1 MATEKKMRILIVGG
15 SVSGL
20 SLAIMLEKFGIDYL
34 ILEAYP
40 TIAPQLG
47 ASIGLL
53 PNGLKILDQL
63 GCYERLREIGGDIYY
78 KCSIRSSDGRVLS
91 ETKDASLSE
100 SIESMTG
107 YPCVFIDRQMLL
119 QVLYEKIRHKD
130 RVLTGKRVSRVE
142 MTDSGVTVKTQ
153 DGSSYAGDI
162 LIGADG
168 VRSTIRQ
175 EMWRLASEEKQNVF
189 PPDEAQS
196 LKSNTKCIFG
206 ISNLPKGWRGMQH
219 SAFNDG
225 RSYLLVPAPKDRVYW
240 FFFHVMD
247 GTYYGKDIPRFS
259 KEDEKAL
266 ASKYFDDNIS
276 DSITFR
282 DIYEGRQVAT
292 LVALEEHVFSR
303 WNYRR
308 ILLIGDSAH
317 KLHPITAQGGN
328 GAIETAAALVNTL
341 VSTLKS
347 NPQSLSD
354 KDIES
359 MLAQV
364 QTKRQDN
371 ITEVMQEGRWV
382 NSIICQQLPLSK
394 FLIGIIV
401 PWLGDGLFLKSWYKS
416 YLRGTQVESLGL
428 PHRLVSK
435 SSHAAAGSQS
445 QLRSWAIWTTGVA
458 CSGVAA
464 FMLMRLRKV

>member
-34 ILEAYP
+34 ILEAHP

-153 DGSSYAGDI
+153 DGSTYAGDI

-189 PPDEAQS
+189 PPDEAQ
-196 LKSNTKCIFG
+196 T
-206 ISNLPKGWRGMQH
+206 
-219 SAFNDG
+219 
-225 RSYLLVPAPKDRVYW
+225 PKDRVYW

-416 YLRGTQVESLGL
+416 YLRGTQ
-428 PHRLVSK
+428 
-435 SSHAAAGSQS
+435 HAA
-445 QLRSWAIWTTGVA
+445 ID
-458 CSGVAA
+458 
-464 FMLMRLRKV
+464 